1 MNTSLTVSRIN
12 VRFSPQGDYATCV
25 ATDDDGSVYVELWLL
40 GAQGPTCQG
49 RWPITT
55 PATTTL
61 ALPLDDGR
69 VLMTYSHRS
78 DGQSFALLHNG
89 VWMKL
94 GAHTPPILRL
104 LPAPPNSE
112 QIVGCAV
119 SAPQDGKTT
128 LYLIRSAEP
137 WLEAVCTLPT
147 VLIGGVVAGSDL
159 LFTAMEAGQRT
170 PVLID
175 PLSGRSVLPTESRS
189 CAAVLATGEVF
200 LLAEENRL
208 SLAVLDG
215 ETPMWTLPQPG
226 DLGGS
231 VTPVALDPT
240 ASFLALVVNRGARSG
255 LVLMDVRDGSVRE
268 VDVPPCT
275 LGTHAAWTSHG
286 LWITASTPSRPED
299 FLWVPDPSTVRW
311 SQPEEAW
318 ARGRVETFNGPAG
331 PIEAVV
337 HGPDWRESE
346 TVVLA
351 LHGGPADRWRFGFD
365 RFFQSLVAAGAS
377 VVAINQRGSTGY
389 GAAHAEA
396 IIGDWGGPDLQDV
409 LAVAESLN
417 AEGQRPPVLYGI
429 SYGAH
434 LALLAAAVRP
444 QAWSRC
450 VAVAPFASARRLYAE
465 TTDAVR
471 AMIDRLG
478 GRSTRVDLIPT
489 APAISI
495 PVLLVHGALDESI
508 PVGQSR
514 ALADRVPGITY
525 YEVPDRGHFALGD
538 AAADPVMSTV
548 VAFAA
553 GPTNSPTTVGRK
565 NNERGGHHGAR
576 TRRSA
581 AASR

>member
-1 MNTSLTVSRIN
+1 MNTSPTVSRIN
-12 VRFSPQGDYATCV
+12 VRFSPEGGYATCV
-25 ATDDDGSVYVELWLL
+25 ATDDDGCVYMELWAL
-40 GAQGPTCQG
+40 GAQGPRCQG

-55 PATTTL
+55 HASTTL

-69 VLMTYSHRS
+69 VLMTYYYRP

-89 VWMKL
+89 MWTKL
-94 GAHTPPILRL
+94 GSRTPPNLRL
-104 LPAPPNSE
+104 LPAPPNSG
-112 QIVGCAV
+112 QLVGCAV

-128 LYLIRSAEP
+128 LYRINSAEP

-147 VLIGGVVAGSDL
+147 TLVGGVVAGSDL
-159 LFTAMEAGQRT
+159 LFTAMESGQRT

-175 PLSGRSVLPTESRS
+175 PFSGRSVLPTVSRS
-189 CAAVLATGEVF
+189 CAAVIATGEVF
-200 LLAEENRL
+200 LLAEGNRL
-208 SLAVLDG
+208 SLALLDG
-215 ETPMWTLPQPG
+215 ETPMWTIPEPG

-255 LVLMDVRDGSVRE
+255 LVLLDVRDGSVRE

-275 LGTHAAWTSHG
+275 LGTRAAWTSDG

-299 FLWVPDPSTVRW
+299 FLWIPDPSTVRW
-311 SQPEEAW
+311 SQPEDAW
-318 ARGRVETFNGPAG
+318 ARGRVETFSGPAG

-351 LHGGPADRWRFGFD
+351 LHGGPADQWRLGFD
-365 RFFQSLVAAGAS
+365 RFFQSLAAAGVS

-389 GAAHAEA
+389 GTAHAEA
-396 IIGDWGGPDLQDV
+396 IVNDWGGPDLQDV
-409 LAVAESLN
+409 LAVGESLHS
-417 AEGQRPPVLYGI
+417 ERGEPPVLYGV

-444 QAWSRC
+444 DAWSSC
-450 VAVAPFASARRLYAE
+450 VAVAPFASAKWLYAE

-478 GRSTRVDLIPT
+478 GRSSTVDLIPL
-489 APAISI
+489 APAISV

-525 YEVPDRGHFALGD
+525 YEVPGRGHFALGD
-538 AAADPVMSTV
+538 AAADPVTSTV
-548 VAFAA
+548 VAFVA